1 MCIGLAQEPVQIR
14 GGRPGLSTGPSY
26 CASAVRTLKTSEAA
40 SFLNVS
46 PNTLRAWE
54 RRFGYPTPMRT
65 EGKHR
70 LYTHGEI
77 AALRDALKEGLSI
90 SSAISR
96 AREKLTADTPVLVG
110 ALTNCELDRADGA
123 MEAALALRSVEHAV
137 EDVLLPSLHEIAAR
151 HGDQSAPWSFAARW
165 ASDWLVRARRLAP
178 APIRPTT
185 VLIGD
190 ATRDELDPDAL
201 ETAAL
206 TLFTIRGGSA
216 VLTLPGLRTR
226 RPRRR
231 PSQLPPARD
240 RHRGLARLRRRR
252 GALGLRGAQRDRAAA
267 RRAFP
272 PWRAQGQ
279 NVRDAHAERYARRC
293 PGRTGRTDRRAP
305 CCARRS
311 SANRLR

>member
-1 MCIGLAQEPVQIR
+1 M
-14 GGRPGLSTGPSY
+14 
-26 CASAVRTLKTSEAA
+26 RTLKTSEAA

-54 RRFGYPTPMRT
+54 RRFGYPAPMRT

-96 AREKLTADTPVLVG
+96 AREKLTADTPALVG

-123 MEAALALRSVEHAV
+123 MEAALALRSVERAV
-137 EDVLLPSLHEIAAR
+137 EDILLPSLREIAQR
-151 HGDQSAPWSFAARW
+151 HGGESAPWSFAARW

-178 APIRPTT
+178 APVRPHTIL
-185 VLIGD
+185 VGD

-206 TLFTIRGGSA
+206 TLFTIRGGSS
-216 VLTLPGLRTR
+216 VLTLPVSGLAGLGDVLRNYSPRAIVIAGSHASDDDVARWAYAVRTLTG
-226 RPRRR
+226 P
-231 PSQLPPARD
+231 LPVAVF
-240 RHRGLARLRRRR
+240 HRGERR
-252 GALGLRGAQRDRAAA
+252 GKTSTTLMLSDTPADAQSELMALTEE
-267 RRAFP
+267 RRVAPAVP
-272 PWRAQGQ
+272 PRTTF
-279 NVRDAHAERYARRC
+279 AEPA
-293 PGRTGRTDRRAP
+293 PLHRTATA
-305 CCARRS
+305 
-311 SANRLR
+311 

>member
-1 MCIGLAQEPVQIR
+1 MRLTARV
-14 GGRPGLSTGPSY
+14 
-26 CASAVRTLKTSEAA
+26 VRTLKTSEAA

-54 RRFGYPTPMRT
+54 RRFGYPAPMRT

-123 MEAALALRSVEHAV
+123 MEAALALRSVERAV
-137 EDVLLPSLHEIAAR
+137 DDVLLPSLREIAEK

-178 APIRPTT
+178 APVRPNT
-185 VLIGD
+185 VLVGD
-190 ATRDELDPDAL
+190 ATRDELDPEAL
-201 ETAAL
+201 EMAAL
-206 TLFTIRGGSA
+206 ALFTIRGGAS
-216 VLTLPGLRTR
+216 VLTLPVTGLAGLGDVLRNFQPRAIVIAGSAASDDEVARWAYAVRTSTG
-226 RPRRR
+226 P
-231 PSQLPPARD
+231 LPVALF
-240 RHRGLARLRRRR
+240 HRGERRAKTSTTLMLSDAPADAQAELMALTEERRIAPAGLPRPAFADHSPLRRT
-252 GALGLRGAQRDRAAA
+252 A
-267 RRAFP
+267 
-272 PWRAQGQ
+272 
-279 NVRDAHAERYARRC
+279 
-293 PGRTGRTDRRAP
+293 
-305 CCARRS
+305 
-311 SANRLR
+311 SA